1 MQLSLSTS
9 EQFLAGF
16 HDADPGVTSRAFAGL
31 PARMAAVTFASS
43 YECLAI
49 AVPAG
54 PGTVVDLACG
64 DGYLLS
70 LLATRRQAG
79 LALTGVDLSAG
90 ELDAARRR
98 LGAAAVLHQAR
109 AQALPLADASA
120 DTVLCHMALMLMD
133 DAPQVLEEVR
143 RILKPGGVFAA
154 VVGGGAAASPA
165 HDVFVSLLRRYR
177 KLPEF
182 ESLRLGDGRLYTP
195 EAIAGL
201 FRPAFGQPAIDDIV
215 LRQRCGPAG
224 VWDWFRGLY
233 NLAWLDPAD
242 RAEIGPRF
250 AQEVATLCDAD
261 GKMEHIVR
269 LRRIVTGGRIDADGD
284 RSCN

>member
-1 MQLSLSTS
+1 MRWSLSTS

-31 PARMAAVTFASS
+31 PARMAGATFASS

-70 LLATRRQAG
+70 LLAR
-79 LALTGVDLSAG
+79 
-90 ELDAARRR
+90 ARI
-98 LGAAAVLHQAR
+98 VVVESR

-120 DTVLCHMALMLMD
+120 ETVLCHMALMLMD

-165 HDVFVSLLRRYR
+165 HDVFVSLLRQYR

-195 EAIAGL
+195 EGIAGL

-224 VWDWFRGLY
+224 VWEWFHGLY

-269 LRRIVTGGRIDADGD
+269 LRRIVTGGRIDVDGD
-284 RSCN
+284 RSCK